1 MTVVFSGIFAE
12 YSRKERSP
20 EQKEEKMVSHVDELT
35 IDYTEDGV
43 LVVKELD
50 KAVLTRG
57 AWSTVVFKYQEWNR
71 QKEDYGPVRF
81 TIRRYRKRNDEYRQQ
96 SKFNISSADQAK
108 QLVEILR
115 NWTSGAEEG

>member
-1 MTVVFSGIFAE
+1 
-12 YSRKERSP
+12 
-20 EQKEEKMVSHVDELT
+20 MVAHVDELT

-57 AWSTVVFKYQEWNR
+57 AWSTVVFKYQEWSR
-71 QKEDYGPVRF
+71 PKEDYGPVKF

-96 SKFNISSADQAK
+96 SKFNISSADQAR
-108 QLVEILR
+108 QLIEILG
-115 NWTSGAEEG
+115 NWTSGEEEG